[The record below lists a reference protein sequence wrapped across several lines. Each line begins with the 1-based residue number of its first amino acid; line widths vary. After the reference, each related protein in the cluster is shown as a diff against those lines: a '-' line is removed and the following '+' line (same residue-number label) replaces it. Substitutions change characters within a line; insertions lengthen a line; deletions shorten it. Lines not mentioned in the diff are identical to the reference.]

1 MRNAYLIIDA
11 IIAIGLL
18 LLSTVSLLRQGYKNP
33 INRLFAVF
41 SVLIALWI
49 LSNHISNDTGLPNN
63 VALFADYVVFAS
75 SFGVAIL
82 LMQFIVKLAS
92 AHRLEVIVAK
102 ILLPL
107 WAICAMCLSPLIVSS
122 VVVQGDVYAVV
133 FGPLIWLYA
142 LGLLLIVIFIIY
154 GLIHGLRYSRGV
166 RRRQLVTISIGLL
179 VAFPLVLLFSFII
192 PMVTGLFAV
201 TEFGITPVIILVI
214 SLYYGVV
221 KYSLFD
227 IRRAA
232 VRSAAYILSLITLS
246 VIYYCFAYIISIVLF
261 NSNVSSS
268 VSISPV
274 NIFLALLLAFIF
286 QPIKNFFNKITNEL
300 FYRDNYNSDDF
311 FARLN
316 RTLTFTTDLRG
327 LLERAAGE
335 IGHTLKSEQAF
346 FFINTSDGHY
356 VSAGT
361 LHHKQLPKSDADQI
375 ATIKDVNHGVINA
388 SFRES
393 NDPIRRLMLSH
404 RIELILPLMKN
415 GEIIGYLCLGD
426 HLTSGYTNRDMK
438 VLNTIADEL
447 TIAIQN
453 ALAVQEIREFNET
466 LKQRIANATKELRTS
481 NSMLRRLDKAKDEF
495 VSMASHQL
503 RTPLTSVKGYI
514 SMVLDGDAGKVS
526 SSQKELLDEAFNS
539 SERMVRLINDFLNVS
554 RIQTG
559 KFIIDKHPIDM
570 SQLVEQ
576 EIDSLQS
583 SAIVHNMKFIYNPPK
598 NFPSVDI
605 DEGKIR
611 QVVMNFADN
620 AIYYSNDNSN
630 INVNLYVEGDDIVF
644 TVKDTGI
651 GVPVEEQDELFT
663 KFYRASNAKRQRPDG
678 TGVGLYLAKK
688 IITAHKGKVIF
699 ESTQDKGSTFGFSI
713 PINQD

>member
-1 MRNAYLIIDA
+1 MNFLMFIASCVVGFSFLAFAVIIYRGGLRERLNRSCFLFMVCFALWIVLNYLSNVTGMNYQTLLVINRILFVTSLVDVYLLANFVISITKQRNLPIVFHIITGLTILFSFLSLTSLIVGDITSFNTSLVGVKFGYLAISYFFVVIFIAIYIIFELILGIYKGRDQRVRLSSKTLLLTIGVA
-11 IIAIGLL
+11 IIAILITNVFIPVVFNNFSFSTFGLL
-18 LLSTVSLLRQGYKNP
+18 FGALGVGGVSYSVVRHGLFDVRLAVVRSVTYSLVLVTLASLYLVAAFAFSTV
-33 INRLFAVF
+33 
-41 SVLIALWI
+41 
-49 LSNHISNDTGLPNN
+49 
-63 VALFADYVVFAS
+63 
-75 SFGVAIL
+75 
-82 LMQFIVKLAS
+82 
-92 AHRLEVIVAK
+92 
-102 ILLPL
+102 
-107 WAICAMCLSPLIVSS
+107 
-122 VVVQGDVYAVV
+122 
-133 FGPLIWLYA
+133 
-142 LGLLLIVIFIIY
+142 
-154 GLIHGLRYSRGV
+154 
-166 RRRQLVTISIGLL
+166 
-179 VAFPLVLLFSFII
+179 
-192 PMVTGLFAV
+192 
-201 TEFGITPVIILVI
+201 
-214 SLYYGVV
+214 
-221 KYSLFD
+221 
-227 IRRAA
+227 
-232 VRSAAYILSLITLS
+232 
-246 VIYYCFAYIISIVLF
+246 F
-261 NSNVSSS
+261 NSNLTSPSQAASGV
-268 VSISPV
+268 VIS
-274 NIFLALLLAFIF
+274 LLLAFVF
-286 QPIKNFFNKITNEL
+286 QPIRRFFDRITNTI
-300 FYRDNYNSDDF
+300 FYKDNYNSDDF

-327 LLERAAGE
+327 LLERAAEE
-335 IGHTLKSEQAF
+335 IGHTLKSEQTF

-361 LHHKQLPKSDADQI
+361 LHHQQLPKSDANQI
-375 ATIKDVNHGVINA
+375 SALKDINHGVINA
-388 SFRES
+388 SLSE
-393 NDPIRRLMLSH
+393 NDDPIRRLMLSH
-404 RIELILPLMKN
+404 RIELVLPLTKN
-415 GEIIGYLCLGD
+415 DEVIGYLCLGE

-526 SSQKELLDEAFNS
+526 VSQRQLLDEAFNS

-570 SQLVEQ
+570 SQLIEQ

-583 SAIVHNMKFIYNPPK
+583 SALVHNMKFIYNPPK
-598 NFPSVDI
+598 NFPMVDI

-620 AIYYSNDNSN
+620 AIYYSNDNSDIN
-630 INVNLYVEGDDIVF
+630 INLSVDSDNIIF
-644 TVKDTGI
+644 TIKDTGI
-651 GVPVEEQDELFT
+651 GVPVAEQDELFT
-663 KFYRASNAKRQRPDG
+663 KFYRASNAKKQRPDG

-688 IITAHKGKVIF
+688 IINAHEGKVIF
-699 ESTQDKGSTFGFSI
+699 ESAQNKGSTFGFSI

>member
-1 MRNAYLIIDA
+1 MVQLMLIVG
-11 IIAIGLL
+11 AIGCFLL
-18 LLSTVSLLRQGYKNP
+18 
-33 INRLFAVF
+33 
-41 SVLIALWI
+41 
-49 LSNHISNDTGLPNN
+49 
-63 VALFADYVVFAS
+63 
-75 SFGVAIL
+75 GV
-82 LMQFIVKLAS
+82 
-92 AHRLEVIVAK
+92 
-102 ILLPL
+102 
-107 WAICAMCLSPLIVSS
+107 
-122 VVVQGDVYAVV
+122 
-133 FGPLIWLYA
+133 
-142 LGLLLIVIFIIY
+142 
-154 GLIHGLRYSRGV
+154 
-166 RRRQLVTISIGLL
+166 
-179 VAFPLVLLFSFII
+179 LVLLHNARKLVNILSAGINFCLASWLMSILFFMQTTDMNVAFVSAKVYYVVAALFVALLTLFAFAFPKGNMPPRIVSYATLISSAAIVGLILVFPSFITSQVVI
-192 PMVTGLFAV
+192 NNGGNYIVVDKISYILYSIYFLIFFLMGIIVIVRKFMISSKKVRSQLAIYL
-201 TEFGITPVIILVI
+201 FGILAMAIPGLVTD
-214 SLYYGVV
+214 LLLPYFQN
-221 KYSLFD
+221 YSLIWVGPIMAAVFLVLVSYGIIRHGMFD
-227 IRRAA
+227 VRLAA
-232 VRSAAYILSLITLS
+232 VRTLAYILSLCTLS
-246 VIYYCFAYIISIVLF
+246 VVYYYLAYIVSFVF
-261 NSNVSSS
+261 FQGNVNTS

-274 NIFLALLLAFIF
+274 NIILALLLAFIF
-286 QPIKNFFNKITNEL
+286 QPIKRFFDKITNTV
-300 FYRDNYNSDDF
+300 FYKDNYDSDDF

-327 LLERAAGE
+327 LLERAAEE
-335 IGHTLKSEQAF
+335 IGHTLKSEQTF
-346 FFINTSDGHY
+346 FFINTSDEHY

-361 LHHKQLPKSDADQI
+361 LHHQQLPKSDANQI
-375 ATIKDVNHGVINA
+375 SALKDINHGVINA
-388 SFRES
+388 SLSES
-393 NDPIRRLMLSH
+393 DDPIRRLMLSH
-404 RIELILPLMKN
+404 RIELILPLTKN
-415 GEIIGYLCLGD
+415 DEVIGYLCLGE

-526 SSQKELLDEAFNS
+526 VSQRQLLDEAFNS

-570 SQLVEQ
+570 SQLIEQ

-598 NFPSVDI
+598 NFPMVDI

-620 AIYYSNDNSN
+620 AIYYSNDNSDIN
-630 INVNLYVEGDDIVF
+630 INLSVDSDNIIF
-644 TVKDTGI
+644 TIKDTGI
-651 GVPVEEQDELFT
+651 GVPAAEQDELFT
-663 KFYRASNAKRQRPDG
+663 KFYRASNAKKQRPDG

-688 IITAHKGKVIF
+688 IINAHEGKVIF
-699 ESTQDKGSTFGFSI
+699 ESAQNKGSTFGFSI
-713 PINQD
+713 PINQI